1 VVLFAWPDAAAERND
16 YAIEIPRLGSLILT
30 HDWNGVVEGLK
41 AVPPVERPPVPTVF
55 FAFRVMVGVWLV
67 LFAITIAGIYL
78 RWRGRLHDT
87 GWFNAACALASPLPF
102 IAILSGW
109 TVTEVGRQPYVV
121 SGYLR
126 TAEAVSPVSAPAVL
140 GSLTLFVVVYTTL
153 LLALLLYA
161 WRVIVHG
168 PQLHEPA
175 QLPFAVRPGTD
186 VAAARIARE

>member
-55 FAFRVMVGVWLV
+55 FAFRAMVGVWLV

-87 GWFNAACALASPLPF
+87 GWFNAACAVASPLPF

-126 TAEAVSPVSAPAVL
+126 TAEAISPVSASAVSA
-140 GSLTLFVVVYTTL
+140 SLALFVIIYTML
-153 LLALLLYA
+153 LLAFFLYA
-161 WRVIVHG
+161 GRIIVNG

-175 QLPFAVRPGTD
+175 QSSLTVRPGAD
-186 VAAARIARE
+186 LAVSRLAAE